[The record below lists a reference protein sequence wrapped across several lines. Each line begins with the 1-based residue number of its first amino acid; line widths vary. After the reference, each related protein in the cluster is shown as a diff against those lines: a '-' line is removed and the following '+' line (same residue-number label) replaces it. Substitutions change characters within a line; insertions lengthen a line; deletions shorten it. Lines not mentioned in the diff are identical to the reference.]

1 MTTLTTTALSQ
12 RPRRHSDDPEISP
25 VDVTPQNTD
34 PYSLQSR
41 LIPVDQLSILR
52 RRGIQR
58 KVRQFYEAQNAM
70 IEGMLKSVDQHR
82 LDADAELANDSLKV
96 HTHCSFAVRPWDRV
110 SGWLITCGGR
120 LKSQLGGVL

>member
-1 MTTLTTTALSQ
+1 MTTLTTTSLSQ

-34 PYSLQSR
+34 PYSLQSK
-41 LIPVDQLSILR
+41 LIPEDQLLR
-52 RRGIQR
+52 RRGIRR
-58 KVRQFYEAQNAM
+58 KVRKFYETQNAM

-96 HTHCSFAVRPWDRV
+96 RPPTAGR
-110 SGWLITCGGR
+110 GIEFRLIRR
-120 LKSQLGGVL
+120 LKLP